1 MLFSAGS
8 TKSAAQEASE
18 AQTPR
23 TSDGHPDLSG
33 VYFPGAED
41 PDTFQVKGRVNTKFS
56 GPEEKPSYQPWVVEK
71 IKLIGNDPGLMVRIV
86 LPLRGPLDEAQ
97 RGPGRRPSTAKDAV
111 GNPNPSSSA

>member
-1 MLFSAGS
+1 MKRCLAVVETVLVSLCVVSIRSSAQTRALGPPAGS

-71 IKLIGNDPGLMVRIV
+71 IKLIGNEL
-86 LPLRGPLDEAQ
+86 
-97 RGPGRRPSTAKDAV
+97 V
-111 GNPNPSSSA
+111 GNPNIL